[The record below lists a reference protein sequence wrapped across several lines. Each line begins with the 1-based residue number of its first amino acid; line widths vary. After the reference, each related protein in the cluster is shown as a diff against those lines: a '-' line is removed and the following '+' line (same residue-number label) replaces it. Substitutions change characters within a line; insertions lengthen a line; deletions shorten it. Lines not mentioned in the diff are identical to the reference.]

1 MTIDEAVRQLRM
13 LARSRAFGRHVG
25 SDQLIAAAL
34 DALLADVETPSLPL
48 LAGLGR
54 REEPEASELFDQVM
68 EELGFV
74 FEPPADPT
82 AARWELAYWLAE
94 QIADG
99 SLDPATG
106 ADMIWTE
113 AASELRY
120 PSELAPI
127 VSCAIALDDWN
138 EDWSTPW
145 EAITSDVVRAV
156 HELLRHQAP
165 SASRQ

>member
-1 MTIDEAVRQLRM
+1 MTEDEAVRQLKM
-13 LARSRAFGRHVG
+13 LARSRAFERPVG
-25 SDQLIAAAL
+25 SDRLIAAAL

-74 FEPPADPT
+74 FEPQADPT
-82 AARWELAYWLAE
+82 ATKLALAYWLAE

-113 AASELRY
+113 AAMELRY
-120 PSELAPI
+120 PPVLEP
-127 VSCAIALDDWN
+127 VVTCAIQLDDWN
-138 EDWSTPW
+138 EDWTISRD
-145 EAITSDVVRAV
+145 EITSNVVRAV
-156 HELLRHQAP
+156 HELLQKRSSSTP
-165 SASRQ
+165 RG